1 MSSAEYGFLSRLMHR
16 VALGSPAV
24 LRAMMQME
32 QGKWKSVAF
41 DPEAVSP
48 VFIAGLAR
56 SGSTL
61 LLNRLAAS
69 GEFSCSTYRHMPFVL
84 APNLWSGTSGRH
96 RRQSAAV
103 ERAHGDGMK
112 HSADSEEAFEEVFW
126 RAVEPGTDAPM
137 LPWLPVANKEML
149 AQFRRFQISV
159 IKAEGAP
166 RYLSKN
172 NNNVVR
178 IPTLLKVADTAR
190 VVVPFRDPAGFVGST
205 LAQHQRFLDQAKAD
219 PFAQRYMAWLGHFEF
234 GPLFRPFA
242 APGLP
247 PPPADLTP
255 EYLWRYW
262 IAVYGALLKFDDP
275 RLHFFDYDAF
285 CSDPAGRLAALVPAL
300 ALRAAP
306 LPPDQVHP
314 PRPYDQPA
322 ITDEIRAG
330 AAQVHK
336 ALMARALK

>member
-1 MSSAEYGFLSRLMHR
+1 MHR

-32 QGKWKSVAF
+32 QGKWKSIAF
-41 DPEAVSP
+41 DAEAVSP

-69 GEFSCSTYRHMPFVL
+69 GEFSSSTYRHMPFVL
-84 APNLWSGTSGRH
+84 APNLWSGTSRRH
-96 RRQSAAV
+96 QRQSASV

-126 RAVEPGTDAPM
+126 RAVESRVDAPM
-137 LPWLPVANKEML
+137 LPWLPVVNNEML
-149 AQFRRFQISV
+149 AQFRRFLISV

-178 IPTLLKVADTAR
+178 IPTLLKVADTAQ

-205 LAQHQRFLDQAKAD
+205 MAQHRRFLDEAKTD

-247 PPPADLTP
+247 PPPADLTS

-262 IAVYGALLKFDDP
+262 IAVYGALLKYDDP
-275 RLHFFDYDAF
+275 RVHFFDYDAF
-285 CSDPAGRLAALVPAL
+285 CSDPAGRLAALGPAL
-300 ALRAAP
+300 ALREVP
-306 LPPDQVHP
+306 LPPDKVHP
-314 PRPYDQPA
+314 PHLYDQSA
-322 ITDEIRAG
+322 IANEIHTA
-330 AAQVHK
+330 AAQVHQ
-336 ALMARALK
+336 ALKVRALK